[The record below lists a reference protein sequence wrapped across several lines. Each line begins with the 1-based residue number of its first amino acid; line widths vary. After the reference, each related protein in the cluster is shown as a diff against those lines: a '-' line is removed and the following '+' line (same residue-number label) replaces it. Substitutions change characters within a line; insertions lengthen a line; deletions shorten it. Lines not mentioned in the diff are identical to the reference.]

1 MYLIKRGLD
10 LAHESRESRK
20 IFGENETTRQDQS
33 RGLESRL
40 QALLG
45 SVAMALFTKK
55 PHH

>member
-40 QALLG
+40 QALGSKYLLG
-45 SVAMALFTKK
+45 SVFRGL
-55 PHH
+55 HY